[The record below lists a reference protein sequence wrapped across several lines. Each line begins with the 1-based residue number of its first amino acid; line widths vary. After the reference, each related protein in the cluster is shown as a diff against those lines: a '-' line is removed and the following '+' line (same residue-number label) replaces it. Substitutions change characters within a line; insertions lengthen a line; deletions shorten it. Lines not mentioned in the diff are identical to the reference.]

1 MFNKQRRKSH
11 QVKVGSVLIGG
22 DAPVS
27 VQSMTTTQT
36 RDIDATVAQ
45 IKRLEEAGVDIIRV
59 AVLNKEDAQSLGEI
73 KRQINVPLVADIH
86 FHYRLALIAAEQG
99 VDKIRTNPGNIGDDV
114 KMESVVEI
122 CKERKIPIRIGVNT
136 GSLEWD
142 LVKSMGRY
150 NPDALVESAMRKVRL
165 LEEMDFHDICISMK
179 SSEVPGMV
187 EGYRK
192 IAELVNYPLHLGVTE
207 AGPLMGG
214 TIKSSVAFGLLLHE
228 GIGDT
233 IRVSLSTDPVE
244 EVKVG
249 KKILQSLGLFSNMP
263 DLVSCPTC
271 GRLQTDLFGLI
282 SRVEKVLEGIKKP
295 IKVAVMGCNVNGP
308 GEVGDADLGVVGS
321 ADYLSLVRKG
331 KVIGKFPPEQL
342 EVELLKELQ
351 AFRDDEIGSNANQ
364 PIMVPTE

>member
-1 MFNKQRRKSH
+1 MFNNPRRKSR
-11 QVKVGSVLIGG
+11 QIKVGNVLVGG

-36 RDIDATVAQ
+36 RDIDKTVAQ
-45 IKRLEEAGVDIIRV
+45 IKALEAVGCDIVRV

-73 KRQINVPLVADIH
+73 KRQIAIPLVADIH

-99 VDKIRTNPGNIGDDV
+99 VDKIRTNPGNIGDDT
-114 KMESVVEI
+114 KMETVVAA
-122 CKERKIPIRIGVNT
+122 CKERGLPIRIGVNT

-142 LVKSMGRY
+142 LVKSKGRY
-150 NPDALVESAMRKVRL
+150 NPDALVESALRKVRL
-165 LEEMDFHDICISMK
+165 LEEMDFNDICISMK

-192 IAELVNYPLHLGVTE
+192 IAKLVDYPLHLGVTE

-233 IRVSLSTDPVE
+233 VRVSLSTDPVE
-244 EVKVG
+244 EIKVG

-321 ADYLSLVRKG
+321 ADYLALVRKG
-331 KVIGKFPPEQL
+331 EVIGKFPPEQL
-342 EVELLKELQ
+342 EVELLKQLQ
-351 AFRDDEIGSNANQ
+351 AFRDEDIIANAAA
-364 PIMVPTE
+364 PVMVPTE